1 MPPKKYAIKGEPDF
15 HYISDE
21 RLKSFLDLIQQM
33 IFAYKYHDKE
43 KHEVLCAIW
52 KDLSCE
58 DADRLA
64 RSAIEELE
72 RQEREEKEGVKPA
85 PLLKKV
91 PKVRKSPAKRK
102 I

>member
-15 HYISDE
+15 HTISDE
-21 RLKSFLDLIQQM
+21 RLKSFLDLTQQM
-33 IFAYKYHDKE
+33 IFAYSHHDNAKV
-43 KHEVLCAIW
+43 EVLKSIW
-52 KDLSCE
+52 KDLNIE
-58 DADRLA
+58 DCDRLA
-64 RSAIEELE
+64 CSACESIDNGENE
-72 RQEREEKEGVKPA
+72 VYTT

>member
-1 MPPKKYAIKGEPDF
+1 MPPKRYAIKGEPDF
-15 HYISDE
+15 HNISDE
-21 RLKSFLDLIQQM
+21 RLKSFLDLTQQM
-33 IFAYKYHDKE
+33 IFAYNHHDDAKV
-43 KHEVLCAIW
+43 EVLKSIW
-52 KDLSCE
+52 KDLSIE

-64 RSAIEELE
+64 RSACESIDKGESS
-72 RQEREEKEGVKPA
+72 GTPT